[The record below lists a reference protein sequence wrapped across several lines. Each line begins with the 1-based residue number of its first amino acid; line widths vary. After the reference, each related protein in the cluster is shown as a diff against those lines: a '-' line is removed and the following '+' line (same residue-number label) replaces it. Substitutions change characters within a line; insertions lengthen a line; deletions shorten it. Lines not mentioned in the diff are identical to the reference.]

1 VPLLRS
7 LLAWLVILGLAIAN
21 GVLREE
27 ILLPAL
33 GEPGGLIVSG
43 VLLCMLIV
51 LVAYGLVRF
60 TRGLTASQCLRIG
73 VLWLGLTLAF
83 EFSFGRFVQ
92 HKSWAE
98 LLDAYA
104 FKDGNIW
111 PVVLVVTLL
120 APYLALRLRAALA
133 KHVIPKP
140 ET

>member
-1 VPLLRS
+1 MLLLRS

-27 ILLPAL
+27 ILIPAL
-33 GEPGGLIVSG
+33 GKPGGLILSG
-43 VLLCMLIV
+43 VLLSMLIV

-60 TRGLTASQCLRIG
+60 AQGLTASQGLRIG

-83 EFSFGRFVQ
+83 EFSFGRYVQ

-104 FKDGNIW
+104 FKEGNIW
-111 PVVLVVTLL
+111 PAVLVVTLL
-120 APYLALRLRAALA
+120 APYLAFRLRAGGL
-133 KHVIPKP
+133 
-140 ET
+140 

>member
-1 VPLLRS
+1 MLLLRS
-7 LLAWLVILGLAIAN
+7 LLAWLVILALAIAN

-27 ILLPAL
+27 LLIPAL
-33 GEPGGLIVSG
+33 GKPGALVLSG
-43 VLLCMLIV
+43 VLLSVLIV

-60 TRGLTASQCLRIG
+60 VRDLTASQCLRIG

-83 EFSFGRFVQ
+83 EFSFGRYVQ

-120 APYLALRLRAALA
+120 APYLALRLRTGDL
-133 KHVIPKP
+133 
-140 ET
+140 

>member
-1 VPLLRS
+1 MPLLRS
-7 LLAWLVILGLAIAN
+7 LLAWLVILGLAITN

-27 ILLPAL
+27 ILIPAL
-33 GEPGGLIVSG
+33 GKPGGLILSG

-51 LVAYGLVRF
+51 LVAYGLLRF
-60 TRGLTASQCLRIG
+60 TRHLTASKSLLIG
-73 VLWLGLTLAF
+73 VLWLSLTLAF
-83 EFSFGRFVQ
+83 EFSFGRYVQ

-104 FKDGNIW
+104 FKEGNIW

-120 APYLALRLRAALA
+120 APYLAFRLRAAFARRL
-133 KHVIPKP
+133 IPDP

>member
-1 VPLLRS
+1 MLLLRS
-7 LLAWLVILGLAIAN
+7 LLAWLVILALAIAN

-27 ILLPAL
+27 LLIPAL
-33 GEPGGLIVSG
+33 GKPGALVLSG
-43 VLLCMLIV
+43 VLLSVLIV

-60 TRGLTASQCLRIG
+60 VRDLTASQCLRIG

-83 EFSFGRFVQ
+83 EFSFGRYVQ

-120 APYLALRLRAALA
+120 APYLALRLRTRDL
-133 KHVIPKP
+133 
-140 ET
+140 